1 MANPIVSAIT
11 GYVDET
17 KEQLI
22 AKSVLGAKSAS
33 MLSLMSGVKGATAL
47 HLVDTDVVFGD
58 GSTCGWNPTGS
69 TEISQ
74 RVLTPAYLKVNTAFC
89 DKNLLNT
96 YASHMVKIAAGQK
109 TLPYEEEFVNGI
121 IDNVNYKLEKLIWQG
136 DADNANEFDGLIKIL
151 DNDGAIKVTGA
162 VGTSAYE
169 AIKKV
174 YASVPETAMKDDLT
188 IFVGAGLFRQYVQ
201 EIVALNLYH
210 YDANDNP
217 LEHVLPGTNVKVVA
231 VNGLNDTTGKDY
243 IVAGCLSNMF
253 YGTDM
258 AGDEEKFE
266 LWYSQDNREF
276 RLAIEFTAGVQVA
289 YPDQVV
295 LGSIA
300 KA

>member
-1 MANPIVSAIT
+1 MANPIVTAIT

-17 KEQLI
+17 REQLI

-74 RVLTPAYLKVNTAFC
+74 RTLTPAYLKVNTAFC

-121 IDNVNYKLEKLIWQG
+121 VDNVNYKLEKLIWQG
-136 DADNANEFDGLIKIL
+136 DADNDNEFDGLIKIL
-151 DNDGAIKVTGA
+151 DADGAVKA
-162 VGTSAYE
+162 DSEKGTSAYE
-169 AIKKV
+169 AIKAV
-174 YASVPETAMKDDLT
+174 YAAVPETAMKEDLT

-210 YDANDNP
+210 YDANDKP

-231 VNGLNDTTGKDY
+231 VNGLNDTEGKDY

-258 AGDEEKFE
+258 AGDEEKFD

-289 YPDQVV
+289 YPDQIV

-300 KA
+300 K